1 MADNDALSDHQVLAV
16 VASAVAFLGTD
27 ATFGPTD
34 ERTVKAKDKLQLA
47 VRSIIQED
55 EDEVPTQP
63 QLNVIEGG
71 VRS

>member
-27 ATFGPTD
+27 AAFGPTD
-34 ERTVKAKDKLQLA
+34 ERTVRAKDKLQRA
-47 VRSIIQED
+47 VRSIVQED

-63 QLNVIEGG
+63 QLDVLDGG
-71 VRS
+71 DQS